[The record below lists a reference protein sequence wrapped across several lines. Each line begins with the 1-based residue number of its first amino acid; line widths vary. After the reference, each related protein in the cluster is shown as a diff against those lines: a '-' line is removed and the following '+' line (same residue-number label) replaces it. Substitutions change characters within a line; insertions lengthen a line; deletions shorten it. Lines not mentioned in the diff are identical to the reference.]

1 MPTGTVQ
8 AFGIWPSQRLTMK
21 GRRHDAPRVQ
31 CTALL
36 HEDPAR
42 PRPGCVCSMS
52 GRPAPGRR
60 IRSVAVRPCANSRR
74 PSRRVLRANPV
85 AAETTASPPKPTA
98 TDSAAAHSR
107 RVRSFSRGA
116 ITTYLA
122 TSVASRTVSR
132 CTVHGVRSRHPITW
146 QANSRRRPKR
156 AVSGRLAPAYWRCC
170 MIPRAPAPAVAGG
183 SSARWRDARCGRRP
197 RRRPWHRGTP
207 RPSARRPTARDPAPP
222 RPHTRHAAAQSRPHR
237 HGGHRTGIGV
247 DEDHA

>member
-1 MPTGTVQ
+1 MRRAFNVRRCCMKTLRGLGRVASARCPVAPRPAGGSGRSPSGPAPTPGGHRGGSYAPTP
-8 AFGIWPSQRLTMK
+8 WPPRPRRPRRSQR
-21 GRRHDAPRVQ
+21 P
-31 CTALL
+31 
-36 HEDPAR
+36 PI
-42 PRPGCVCSMS
+42 PRP
-52 GRPAPGRR
+52 
-60 IRSVAVRPCANSRR
+60 
-74 PSRRVLRANPV
+74 
-85 AAETTASPPKPTA
+85 PTA
-98 TDSAAAHSR
+98 GACAHSAGAPSPHTWR
-107 RVRSFSRGA
+107 RAWLRGPCRA
-116 ITTYLA
+116 ALYI
-122 TSVASRTVSR
+122 
-132 CTVHGVRSRHPITW
+132 GVRSRHPITW